1 MPSIHS
7 NRTDD
12 LESRIPTWASRLWAG
27 LGVVVLAVAL
37 AATTPAARI
46 TIAAFDAPASAPAT
60 VDTGSR
66 DLGRIAPIAPI
77 DSTVSSDTSTR
88 ASTPAPRRV
97 WPRVIRFGGD
107 DDPTPRASARSATMS
122 LKIDRPLLSRPGW
135 NTGRVL
141 ASRVFVDL
149 YRHLEAGL
157 RHLTAP
163 AFGSTAP

>member
-7 NRTDD
+7 DRTDHP
-12 LESRIPTWASRLWAG
+12 ESRIPTWASRLWAG

-37 AATTPAARI
+37 AATTPAARL

-66 DLGRIAPIAPI
+66 DLVKVAPI
-77 DSTVSSDTSTR
+77 DSSVSSDASTR
-88 ASTPAPRRV
+88 ASIPAPRRV

-107 DDPTPRASARSATMS
+107 DDPTPRASARPATMS